1 MADSDSHWRRW
12 GESDPYF
19 GVLCEQ
25 RFRAG
30 EIARHREDFFRSG
43 PPVVEERLAAAERH
57 FGLLGRE
64 RALEFGCGV
73 GRLTLPL
80 AAAFNHVTALDI
92 APAMLAEAQRNAQA
106 AGRDTIRF
114 ALSDDRLSAA
124 EGAYDFVLSSIVFQH
139 IPRRRGLAILARLL
153 DRVAPGGIAAI
164 QLCIGRHDSLA
175 SRARFW
181 AQCHVPGVHEL
192 VNIKRGRPW
201 REPFMQMNAYP
212 LDAVLGLAEA
222 ANFGPCA
229 ISSFADHRFR
239 SADLLMRR
247 QG

>member
-19 GVLCEQ
+19 GVLCEP

-43 PPVVEERLAAAERH
+43 LLEVEARLATAERH
-57 FGLLGRE
+57 FGAFARR

-80 AAAFNHVTALDI
+80 AATFDEVTALDI
-92 APAMLAEAQRNAQA
+92 APAMLAEAARNAQA
-106 AGRDTIRF
+106 AGRGNIRF
-114 ALSDDRLSAA
+114 ALSDDGLSAA
-124 EGAYDFVLSSIVFQH
+124 PAPYDVVLSSIVFQH
-139 IPRRRGLAILARLL
+139 IPPRRGLAILAALL

-164 QLCIGRHDSLA
+164 QLCIGRHDGLA

-192 VNIKRGRPW
+192 VNIKRGRHW
-201 REPFMQMNAYP
+201 REPYMQMNAYP
-212 LDAVLGLAEA
+212 LDAVLALAEA
-222 ANFGPCA
+222 ANFGPC
-229 ISSFADHRFR
+229 IVSTYADRRFR

-247 QG
+247 R